1 MRFTELPR
9 DLRPN
14 SEASGNT
21 RSDAGRSMDH
31 DLLVSVIE
39 RWRSA
44 SMSHRAIEEEPSYD
58 APLQPAAVPQAAPQA
73 QPSALRSSLLKKPL
87 DVLSPAPAAN
97 RFR

>member
-1 MRFTELPR
+1 MRFCELTR
-9 DLRPN
+9 ERRPN

-31 DLLVSVIE
+31 DLLASVIE

-44 SMSHRAIEEEPSYD
+44 SMSHRAIEDEPSFD
-58 APLQPAAVPQAAPQA
+58 APLQPAMPQAAPQA

-87 DVLSPAPAAN
+87 EALGPAPAAN